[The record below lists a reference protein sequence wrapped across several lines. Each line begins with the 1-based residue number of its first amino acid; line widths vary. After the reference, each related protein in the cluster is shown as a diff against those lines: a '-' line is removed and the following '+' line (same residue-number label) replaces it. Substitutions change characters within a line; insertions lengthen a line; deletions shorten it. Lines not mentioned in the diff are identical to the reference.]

1 MRYLIIME
9 DGTMVQTDGIT
20 DGDTFQAADDGYVDI
35 VDTSTMTQYHMNDW
49 HEIDIYTPEGE

>member
-9 DGTMVQTDGIT
+9 DGTMVQSDGIT
-20 DGDTFQAADDGYVDI
+20 DGDIQAVDDGYADI

-49 HEIDIYTPEGE
+49 HEIDIYIPEGE